1 MAEEPGT
8 RRQAAEE
15 RREQI
20 LDAALRV
27 FSEKGYN
34 GASIRDIAR
43 EVGVTEGLLYHYF
56 ESKEQILHACWKER
70 SWRAHLERILGSAE
84 GVPLEQVLRELV
96 VDFLQ
101 SLYEKAPMIRMCASE
116 MQHNSEMAAFYI
128 ERIEENQ
135 RLILDFL
142 LARQAAGEIRPDAD
156 LDMAAGL
163 LMGCAYS
170 LFLLYNR
177 ANRETWEHMVHALAH
192 GGVDVIMHGIASP
205 KSA

>member
-1 MAEEPGT
+1 MVDESGS
-8 RRQAAEE
+8 RRQTAEE

-56 ESKEQILHACWKER
+56 ASKEQILHACWKEH
-70 SWRAHLERILGSAE
+70 SWHTHLQRILGSSE
-84 GVPLEQVLRELV
+84 GVPLEQVLRALV
-96 VDFLQ
+96 IDFLQ
-101 SLYEKAPMIRMCASE
+101 SLYEKAPMVRMCASE
-116 MQHNSEMAAFYI
+116 MQHNSEIAAFYM

-135 RLILDFL
+135 RLIHHFL
-142 LARQAAGEIRPDAD
+142 HTRQLNGEIRPDAD
-156 LDMAAGL
+156 LAVVAGL
-163 LMGCAYS
+163 LMGSAYS

-177 ANRETWEHMVHALAH
+177 ADPETWERMVHSLAH
-192 GGVDVIMHGIASP
+192 GGIDVIMQGIVPRNS
-205 KSA
+205 S